1 MLCLLKNLWKVK
13 GYAAV
18 IILLLVLQAYCDLS
32 LPQYTSNIV
41 DVGIQQGGIE
51 DVVMEQISQDTYTG
65 LTLLM
70 EEGDQTYVDGWY
82 TQSEDGTWKLSKE
95 VDTEARTRLQE
106 AFATPMMLLYGM
118 EASGE
123 VTMEQIAGMLS
134 SGMVTREQLLAMQ
147 EEYMS
152 GMEGLTDSMT
162 EQVAVEFV
170 KSEYTRQGMDLDA
183 IQSAYLWKT
192 GGKMMG
198 LSLLMLAAAICGGLL
213 SDRYETAQSG
223 VWQGGFLFK

>member
-106 AFATPMMLLYGM
+106 AFASP
-118 EASGE
+118 
-123 VTMEQIAGMLS
+123 TM
-134 SGMVTREQLLAMQ
+134 
-147 EEYMS
+147 
-152 GMEGLTDSMT
+152 
-162 EQVAVEFV
+162 
-170 KSEYTRQGMDLDA
+170 
-183 IQSAYLWKT
+183 
-192 GGKMMG
+192 
-198 LSLLMLAAAICGGLL
+198 
-213 SDRYETAQSG
+213 
-223 VWQGGFLFK
+223 